1 MTEQAIQIDSLPE
14 VDATSPSSVS
24 DLVSSV
30 NEPLVLRGLVA
41 DWPAVQAGRRSPQ
54 EAADYIRQF
63 YEGRP
68 LTASYAPPSIKG
80 RVGYN
85 DDLTGFNFEA
95 VTVGLEDF
103 LDRLFS
109 NIDSDKPPASYV
121 GSTLLDIWFPGFRA
135 ANQLEIDGVEALASL
150 WIGNQIRVSAHFDF
164 PDNIACCIAGRRRF
178 TLFSPDQLENLYVGP
193 WDRTPAGQ
201 AISLV
206 DLHDPDFERF
216 PRFREALANA
226 RQVVLE
232 PGDAI
237 FVPSMWWHHVEGLDG
252 LNMLVN
258 YWWRSTPHFMGTP
271 LNVMKHALLG
281 LKGLRP
287 EQRQAWRNI
296 FDYYVFDPG
305 DDALAHIP
313 EQSRGMLGTI
323 DDDSARRLRAEL
335 LNNLNR

>member
-1 MTEQAIQIDSLPE
+1 MTEQVTDIDALLE
-14 VDATSPSSVS
+14 IDATTPGVVDEIVRSAS
-24 DLVSSV
+24 
-30 NEPLVLRGLVA
+30 EPVVLRGLVA
-41 DWPAVQAGRRSPQ
+41 DWPIVQAGLRSPRD
-54 EAADYIRQF
+54 AAEYIRQF

-68 LTASYAPPSIKG
+68 LTATFAPPSIKG

-85 DDLTGFNFEA
+85 EDLNGFNFEA
-95 VTVGLEDF
+95 VSIGLDDF

-109 NIDSDKPPASYV
+109 HIDSEEPPASYV

-135 ANQLEIDGVEALASL
+135 ENDLKIDGAEPIASL

-164 PDNIACCIAGRRRF
+164 PDNIACCVAGRRRF
-178 TLFSPDQLENLYVGP
+178 TLFPPDQLENLYVGP
-193 WDRTPAGQ
+193 WDHTPAGQ

-206 DLHDPDFERF
+206 DLHAPDYERF
-216 PRFREALANA
+216 PKFREAMKAAREVELA
-226 RQVVLE
+226 
-232 PGDAI
+232 PGDAV

-258 YWWRSTPHFMGTP
+258 YWWRSTPHYMGTP

-296 FDYYVFDPG
+296 FDHYVFNP
-305 DDALAHIP
+305 DDEFLEHIP
-313 EQSRGMLGTI
+313 EASRGILGPI
-323 DDDSARRLRAEL
+323 DDDTARRLRAEL
-335 LNNLNR
+335 LNKLNR

>member
-1 MTEQAIQIDSLPE
+1 MTEQAIHIDALPE
-14 VDATSPSSVS
+14 IDATGPVAVW
-24 DLVSSV
+24 DLVSAAT
-30 NEPLVLRGLVA
+30 EPMVLRGLVA
-41 DWPAVQAGRRSPQ
+41 DWPAVKAGLQSPR

-63 YEGRP
+63 YDGRP
-68 LTASYAPPSIKG
+68 LTASFAPSSIKG

-85 DDLTGFNFEA
+85 EDLTGFNFEA
-95 VTVGLEDF
+95 ETVGLENF

-109 NIDSDKPPASYV
+109 NIDRENPPASYV
-121 GSTLLDIWFPGFRA
+121 SSTLLDIWFPGFRA
-135 ANQLEIDGVEALASL
+135 ENVLEIDGAEPIASL

-178 TLFSPDQLENLYVGP
+178 TVFPPDQLDNLYVGP

-206 DLHDPDFERF
+206 DLHEPDFDRY
-216 PRFREALANA
+216 PGFRDALAVA
-226 RQVVLE
+226 RDAVLE

-258 YWWRSTPHFMGTP
+258 YWWRSTPHYMGTP
-271 LNVMKHALLG
+271 MNVMKHALLG

-296 FDYYVFDPG
+296 FDHYIFDP
-305 DDALAHIP
+305 DENALTHIP
-313 EQSRGMLGTI
+313 EQSRGILGTI
-323 DDDSARRLRAEL
+323 DDDLARRLRAEL
-335 LNNLNR
+335 LNKLNR